1 MKKKSL
7 GAKVGWTDANTGAAV
22 QSGFQTAPATATD
35 VTDVAGTLFRSLLD
49 RDALHVM
56 QFDNNQIACYI
67 ARVHM
72 ETYFLELMRCASYRP
87 IDHPQTRIVLSCL

>member
-1 MKKKSL
+1 M
-7 GAKVGWTDANTGAAV
+7 

-67 ARVHM
+67 ARPHGDI
-72 ETYFLELMRCASYRP
+72 FS
-87 IDHPQTRIVLSCL
+87 

>member
-7 GAKVGWTDANTGAAV
+7 GAKVGWTDASPGAAV
-22 QSGFQTAPATATD
+22 QSGFQTAPAFETD

-56 QFDNNQIACYI
+56 QFDKNQIACYI
-67 ARVHM
+67 ARPHGDI
-72 ETYFLELMRCASYRP
+72 FS
-87 IDHPQTRIVLSCL
+87 